1 MSESTKS
8 EFIEKI
14 VFAAVSILFSCIVYL
29 ISALNTVNERL
40 TDLDNKISIV
50 VSPENTPR
58 PNQLSELAREKL
70 RLDFMIE
77 QHEGIVRHTEN
88 RGRLDLLFWRVEKL
102 EKSKLLEG
110 R

>member
-14 VFAAVSILFSCIVYL
+14 VFASVPMLFSCIVYL
-29 ISALNTVNERL
+29 VSALNDANERL
-40 TDLDNKISIV
+40 TTLDDKISIV

-58 PNQLSELAREKL
+58 TSANAELQREKL
-70 RLDFMIE
+70 RQDFTTE
-77 QHEGIVRHTEN
+77 QNESLIRHTEN
-88 RGRLDLLFWRVEKL
+88 KGQLNLLAWRIEQL
-102 EKSKLLEG
+102 EKNNGK